1 MKNIS
6 LKHRLIIPIALL
18 GMVALLSN
26 ILSVLNIR
34 NVNASASNIAD
45 NYMEGKERLA
55 AICQASM
62 DIHQMALSHIV
73 ATDYD
78 TMILLVQQIKEEEAL
93 LDDMLSQYEAFVVQD
108 DRTQYESLLENYA
121 AFKHAL
127 VHLVCA
133 SAGHKT
139 QDAYAMA
146 NGDVAA
152 GADAMKADIDALNA
166 SISAQ
171 TLEARSHLSGV
182 YVFSLVVGIA
192 AAVICVLLVL
202 TDFRLISVYVV
213 APIKSIL
220 KTIQESSGRING
232 MTGEVLKRT
241 QASRQS
247 AAGLSSLA
255 GQLSSTFQEVAR
267 NVSDIND
274 SAGTVRQEVQ
284 AIAEECSDI
293 TAYTAQMNARADAMQ
308 QSAQSSAETTGAK
321 TEEILSS
328 LNDAI
333 EKSKSVNQIKNLTG
347 DILAIAQQ
355 TRLISLNASVEAAN
369 AGTAGKGF
377 AMVAREVRD
386 LSNSTQETAGRIQA
400 INDVVTA
407 SVHNLSENARQLI
420 DYMSQSVLKEFQ
432 AFVESGSQYKEDAAH
447 IRRIMDD
454 FHGQTQRLKDSMSGI
469 ADSIGTIDEAIDE
482 SASGIAGMAGN
493 TRSLAAD
500 MEDITRRMGVNQ
512 DVVAELEKET
522 AVFDNL

>member
-78 TMILLVQQIKEEEAL
+78 TMILLVRQIKEEEAL

-108 DRTQYESLLENYA
+108 DRAQYDSLLEDYA

-133 SAGHKT
+133 SAGHKI

>member
-55 AICQASM
+55 EICQASM

-78 TMILLVQQIKEEEAL
+78 TMILLVRQIKEEEAL

-108 DRTQYESLLENYA
+108 DRAQYDSLLEDYA

-247 AAGLSSLA
+247 AAGLFSLA

>member
-55 AICQASM
+55 EICQASM

-447 IRRIMDD
+447 IRRIIDD

>member
-55 AICQASM
+55 EICQASM

-78 TMILLVQQIKEEEAL
+78 TMILLVRQIKEEEAL

-108 DRTQYESLLENYA
+108 DRAQYDSLLEDYA

-139 QDAYAMA
+139 QDAYTMA

-274 SAGTVRQEVQ
+274 SAGAVRQEVQ

>member
-78 TMILLVQQIKEEEAL
+78 TMILLVRQIKEEEAL

-108 DRTQYESLLENYA
+108 DRAQYDSLLEDYA

-274 SAGTVRQEVQ
+274 SAGAVRQEVQ

-500 MEDITRRMGVNQ
+500 MEDITQRMGVNQ

>member
-55 AICQASM
+55 EICQASM

-78 TMILLVQQIKEEEAL
+78 TMILLVRQIKEEEAL

-108 DRTQYESLLENYA
+108 DRAQYDSLLEDYA

-274 SAGTVRQEVQ
+274 SAGAVRQEVQ

>member
-55 AICQASM
+55 EICQASM

-78 TMILLVQQIKEEEAL
+78 TMILLVRQIKEEEAI
-93 LDDMLSQYEAFVVQD
+93 LDDMLSQYGAFVVQD
-108 DRTQYESLLENYA
+108 DRAQYDSLLEDYA

-274 SAGTVRQEVQ
+274 SAGAVRQEVQ

>member
-55 AICQASM
+55 EICQASM

-78 TMILLVQQIKEEEAL
+78 TMILLVRQIKEEEAL
-93 LDDMLSQYEAFVVQD
+93 LDDILSQYEAFVVQD
-108 DRTQYESLLENYA
+108 DRAQYDSLLEDYA

>member
-78 TMILLVQQIKEEEAL
+78 TMILLVRQIKEEEAL

-108 DRTQYESLLENYA
+108 DRAQYDSLLEDYA

-152 GADAMKADIDALNA
+152 GADAMKADINALNA

-220 KTIQESSGRING
+220 KTVQESSGRING

-274 SAGTVRQEVQ
+274 SAGAVRQEVQ

-500 MEDITRRMGVNQ
+500 MEDITQRMGVNQ

>member
-78 TMILLVQQIKEEEAL
+78 TMILLVRQIKEEEAI
-93 LDDMLSQYEAFVVQD
+93 LDDMLSQYGAFVVQD
-108 DRTQYESLLENYA
+108 DRAQYDSLLEDYA

-500 MEDITRRMGVNQ
+500 MEDITQRMGVNQ

>member
-78 TMILLVQQIKEEEAL
+78 TMILLVRQIKEEEAL
-93 LDDMLSQYEAFVVQD
+93 LDDMLSQYGAFVVQD
-108 DRTQYESLLENYA
+108 DRAQYDSLLEDYA

-500 MEDITRRMGVNQ
+500 MEDITQRMGVNQ

>member
-55 AICQASM
+55 EICQASM

>member
-55 AICQASM
+55 EICQASM

-108 DRTQYESLLENYA
+108 DRAQYESLLENYA

-274 SAGTVRQEVQ
+274 SAGAVRQEVQ
-284 AIAEECSDI
+284 SIAEECSDI

>member
-78 TMILLVQQIKEEEAL
+78 TMILLVRQIKEEEAL

-108 DRTQYESLLENYA
+108 DRAQYDSLLEDYA

-139 QDAYAMA
+139 QDAYTMA

-500 MEDITRRMGVNQ
+500 MEDITQRMGVNQ

>member
-1 MKNIS
+1 
-6 LKHRLIIPIALL
+6 
-18 GMVALLSN
+18 
-26 ILSVLNIR
+26 
-34 NVNASASNIAD
+34 
-45 NYMEGKERLA
+45 
-55 AICQASM
+55 
-62 DIHQMALSHIV
+62 
-73 ATDYD
+73 
-78 TMILLVQQIKEEEAL
+78 
-93 LDDMLSQYEAFVVQD
+93 
-108 DRTQYESLLENYA
+108 
-121 AFKHAL
+121 
-127 VHLVCA
+127 
-133 SAGHKT
+133 
-139 QDAYAMA
+139 
-146 NGDVAA
+146 
-152 GADAMKADIDALNA
+152 
-166 SISAQ
+166 
-171 TLEARSHLSGV
+171 
-182 YVFSLVVGIA
+182 
-192 AAVICVLLVL
+192 
-202 TDFRLISVYVV
+202 
-213 APIKSIL
+213 
-220 KTIQESSGRING
+220 

-284 AIAEECSDI
+284 SIAEECSDI